1 MHLAVD
7 HGRGRQGPVNTH
19 PFDALRPETVL
30 DVVERLGVACDGR
43 LFALNSFE
51 NRVYLVGREDAEPL
65 VAKFYRPG
73 RLSDDQVLEEH
84 AFLDELAAADLPVA
98 APLRDGDGR
107 SLIEVDIAARDASED
122 AAGHEAARYRVALFP
137 KLRGRAPELEA
148 EEHLEWLGR
157 LIARLH
163 QIGAGGQFVHRPPLS
178 IESLGEVGL
187 HTTLAG
193 PLLPDGLKARF
204 ETSVGT
210 LLQRVRAGFT
220 GVGNYRSLRLHGDL
234 HPGNLLWNDDGPVF
248 VDFDDSGAGPAIQD
262 LWMLLPGDDEGR
274 RRGLAALVEGYETF
288 RSFDWREA
296 RLIEPLRALRMIHY
310 GGWLSARYD
319 DPAFPR
325 AFPFA
330 AQARFWEE
338 HMLSLEQQAER
349 ISLEAAP

>member
-1 MHLAVD
+1 M
-7 HGRGRQGPVNTH
+7 NNH

-30 DVVERLGVACDGR
+30 DAVERLGIASDGR

-73 RLSDDQVLEEH
+73 RLSDAQIFEEH

-98 APLRDGDGR
+98 APLRDGAGR
-107 SLIEVDIAARDASED
+107 SLIEIEIDARAASED
-122 AAGHEAARYRVALFP
+122 AIGHEAARYRVALFP

-163 QIGAGGQFVHRPPLS
+163 QVGAAGQFQARPPLS
-178 IESLGEVGL
+178 IDGLGITGL
-187 HTTLAG
+187 DATLNG
-193 PLLPDGLKARF
+193 PLLPEGLRLRF
-204 ETSVGT
+204 ESS
-210 LLQRVRAGFT
+210 VRALLELVRGKFA
-220 GVGNYRSLRLHGDL
+220 GVGALTTLRLHGDL

-248 VDFDDSGAGPAIQD
+248 VDFDDSCAGPAIQD

-274 RRGLAALVEGYETF
+274 RRGLAALIEGYETF

-330 AQARFWEE
+330 GQARFWEE
-338 HMLSLEQQAER
+338 HMLTLEQQAER
-349 ISLEAAP
+349 IAGENSE